1 MCGMIRTITTAAR
14 CRLGSYNRPHNL
26 NRQCPEPQGR
36 CHRDAEYRQLIW
48 YYKLIEGGGG
58 GGLRGPKIS
67 GPPCLALLAPIPFFS
82 WLSLFRPVSIA
93 IERFLSPPA
102 PYCLGLS
109 FPCQRPMK
117 VKNSHKTCL
126 RYL

>member
-1 MCGMIRTITTAAR
+1 MCGMIRTITAATR

-58 GGLRGPKIS
+58 GELRGPNLR
-67 GPPCLALLAPIPFFS
+67 PPVPCIAGSHSFFS
-82 WLSLFRPVSIA
+82 WLSLFSSVSIA
-93 IERFLSPPA
+93 IERSLSPPA
-102 PYCLGLS
+102 PYSLGLS
-109 FPCQRPMK
+109 LPCQRPMK
-117 VKNSHKTCL
+117 VKNSHKT
-126 RYL
+126 